1 MQRHLVAL
9 VFSTTLAWAP
19 QALAQ
24 DAVTSDALFQ
34 RGVDDMMLGRYE
46 TACPAIAESLRLD
59 PRPGTLF
66 TLAECY
72 AKGGKLASA
81 VVRYDEYLTTFSRM
95 TPEQQSKQLGR
106 EKTALEQRDLLKPD
120 VPLLTVKLEAGA
132 PADTRVLR
140 DDTLLNGPSL
150 GVALPVDPGDHTV
163 SAQTPNGPLTT
174 QTLTIR
180 KGERKEIS
188 LKVEVTTT
196 TTMSTTSKTGGSA
209 APPARAPS
217 ASSRGETQ
225 RIVGLALGGVGA
237 AGLLTGAIAGGVTLA
252 RKSSVEESCDLGAQT
267 CSTSEGLDELSS
279 ARTSGLVSTVGFA
292 AGGALLAT
300 GLIVFLTSPSS
311 RTAETSRDTAL
322 PELGFGFDAHGG
334 FATLTGVFQ

>member
-1 MQRHLVAL
+1 MQRHLAAL
-9 VFSTTLAWAP
+9 VFSATLAWTP
-19 QALAQ
+19 QALAE
-24 DAVTSDALFQ
+24 DTVTSDALFQ
-34 RGVDDMMLGRYE
+34 RGVDDMMLGRFD

-81 VVRYDEYLTTFSRM
+81 VVRYDEYLTAFSRM

-106 EKTALEQRDLLKPD
+106 EKTALEQRDLLKPE
-120 VPLLTVKLEAGA
+120 VPLLTVRLEAGA
-132 PADTRVLR
+132 PADTRVMR
-140 DDTLLNGPSL
+140 NDTLLNGPSL
-150 GVALPVDPGDHTV
+150 GVALPVDPGEHTV
-163 SAQTPNGPLTT
+163 SAQTPNGPRTT
-174 QTLTIR
+174 QTLTIQ

-188 LKVEVTTT
+188 LEVEVTTV

-209 APPARAPS
+209 APKAKPPTG
-217 ASSRGETQ
+217 SRGDTQ
-225 RIVGLALGGVGA
+225 RIVALALGGVGV

-252 RKSSVEESCDLGAQT
+252 RKSSVEQSCDLDAKK
-267 CSTSEGLDELSS
+267 CSTSQGLDELSS
-279 ARTSGLVSTVGFA
+279 ARTSGVVSTVGFA

-300 GLIVFLTSPSS
+300 GLIVFLTAPSE
-311 RTAETSRDTAL
+311 RTAETSKDTAL
-322 PELGFGFDAHGG
+322 PELRVGFDGQSG